1 MKIYSKNGTEI
12 IDVALNDTC
21 TWRKELMSEEYVL
34 LTFSTAV
41 VLPIKKGC
49 YVNTDFG
56 NGRYELVSVD
66 KPKYNTTTGG
76 YEYEQKV
83 HAVWEKWKQH
93 ILFYDRQNG
102 NFEKSWSLTSSPAY
116 FLSIVISNGKL
127 VAMNANGSQT
137 FSLTDL
143 SKMYFTRQADL
154 NDINQISSSKDEQIE
169 VFTIDNI
176 CLGKY
181 LNINE
186 AKASLKPGL
195 YIMKNKQKSYKI
207 VIK

>member
-1 MKIYSKNGTEI
+1 MTIMKKLVFITLITLETLHAQAYDYPYLVFQN
-12 IDVALNDTC
+12 VA
-21 TWRKELMSEEYVL
+21 
-34 LTFSTAV
+34 
-41 VLPIKKGC
+41 G
-49 YVNTDFG
+49 
-56 NGRYELVSVD
+56 
-66 KPKYNTTTGG
+66 TTT
-76 YEYEQKV
+76 V
-83 HAVWEKWKQH
+83 IAVE
-93 ILFYDRQNG
+93 
-102 NFEKSWSLTSSPAY
+102 S
-116 FLSIVISNGKL
+116 LSIAISNGKL

-154 NDINQISSSKDEQIE
+154 NDISQISSSKDEQIE